1 MCHKHDADAA
11 AAASHQDGEEEKE
24 LLRFWKCQENIRL
37 NSKFEIDLGLKTYSE
52 RERERKKVV
61 EEGYRVE
68 IERREMKRG
77 KKDRS

>member
-61 EEGYRVE
+61 EEGYRE
-68 IERREMKRG
+68 ERDEERQKG
-77 KKDRS
+77 QKLG

>member
-1 MCHKHDADAA
+1 MCHKHDAD

-52 RERERKKVV
+52 RERERKIVV

-68 IERREMKRG
+68 IELR
-77 KKDRS
+77 

>member
-1 MCHKHDADAA
+1 MCHKHDAD
-11 AAASHQDGEEEKE
+11 ASHQDGEEEKE

-61 EEGYRVE
+61 EEGYRE
-68 IERREMKRG
+68 ERDEERQKG
-77 KKDRS
+77 QKLG